1 MLVSRTT
8 RTRRAHFLVDHV
20 EELLLVVAGIAVLDA
35 ANREVQDLA
44 AYRFVHELRQVALL
58 AAGAGQV
65 RADRTVCPVRNDKV
79 PSRSEEHTSE
89 LQSLMRISY
98 AVFCLKKKNNKST
111 TIHKKTN
118 IRSTIRT

>member
-44 AYRFVHELRQVALL
+44 AYRFVPELRQVALL
-58 AAGAGQV
+58 AAGAGHV
-65 RADRTVCPVRNDKV
+65 RADRQVCPVRNDQFARASARERV
-79 PSRSEEHTSE
+79 CRYVCITVVAGTS
-89 LQSLMRISY
+89 
-98 AVFCLKKKNNKST
+98 KKKK
-111 TIHKKTN
+111 
-118 IRSTIRT
+118 

>member
-44 AYRFVHELRQVALL
+44 AYRFVHELRQVAIL

-65 RADRTVCPVRNDKV
+65 RAARTVCPVRNDTAT
-79 PSRSEEHTSE
+79 SRHRIYSHQIGKAEGRDRV
-89 LQSLMRISY
+89 LQDVEVSGGACTL
-98 AVFCLKKKNNKST
+98 
-111 TIHKKTN
+111 
-118 IRSTIRT
+118 

>member
-20 EELLLVVAGIAVLDA
+20 EALLLVVAGIAVLDA

-65 RADRTVCPVRNDKV
+65 RADR
-79 PSRSEEHTSE
+79 SEEHTSE

-98 AVFCLKKKNNKST
+98 AVFCLKKKKHINKNT
-111 TIHKKTN
+111 THN
-118 IRSTIRT
+118 YHLTIEMTLTHY

>member
-58 AAGAGQV
+58 AAGAGHV
-65 RADRTVCPVRNDKV
+65 RADRPVCPVRNDKV
-79 PSRSEEHTSE
+79 PSRHRIYSPLRSEERRVGKDGFSTCSSRSSPHH
-89 LQSLMRISY
+89 
-98 AVFCLKKKNNKST
+98 VHKKNT
-111 TIHKKTN
+111 
-118 IRSTIRT
+118 